1 MKEVFVMLA
10 KMMSKEDCIK
20 RLQSALE
27 QYNEAKLLGKDLK
40 PEEDHVMVMCHLL
53 LLNTLKGNAE
63 DVLNQMDMVNKSVE
77 FFKVDKN
84 KN

>member
-1 MKEVFVMLA
+1 MKEMFVMLA

-27 QYNEAKLLGKDLK
+27 EYNEAKLLQKDLK
-40 PEEDHVMVMCHLL
+40 PEEDQLMLMCHLL
-53 LLNTLKGNAE
+53 LLNGLKGDAQ
-63 DVLNQMDMVNKSVE
+63 DVLNQMDVVNKSVE
-77 FFKVDKN
+77 FFQVDKN